1 MKTQLSYLTLI
12 INFLNLIQPKQTKDF
27 INYSI
32 KIEIEKILL
41 LIYLI
46 IVINLKRNLGL
57 LLNKNH
63 NHKVIL

>member
-63 NHKVIL
+63 KVIL

>member
-12 INFLNLIQPKQTKDF
+12 INFLNLIQPKQTKNF